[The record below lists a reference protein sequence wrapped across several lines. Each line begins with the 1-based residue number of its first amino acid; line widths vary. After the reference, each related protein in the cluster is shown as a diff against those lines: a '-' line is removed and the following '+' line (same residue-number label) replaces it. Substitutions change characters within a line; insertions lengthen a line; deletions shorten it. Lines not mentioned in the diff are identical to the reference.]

1 MRKNFETYKK
11 LFTSSFYISLFI
23 IGGGYVAIPLLQKRF
38 VDDLKWIDKD
48 EMSDL
53 VAIAQS
59 GPGAIAVNASV
70 SVGYKIAGTPG
81 AICTLIGTLLPPLI
95 LISIVQKFYSLF
107 ISNQYISALFR
118 GMNCAVAAI
127 MIDVVINMGRD
138 AIRGLKYFSAPLM
151 LLAFILVY
159 FLKVNPAL
167 VVLGCI
173 VAGIVFS
180 IISGKKRRSEKQ

>member
-1 MRKNFETYKK
+1 LRKNFETYKK

-38 VDDLKWIDKD
+38 VDDLKWIQKD

-53 VAIAQS
+53 AAIAQS

-95 LISIVQKFYSLF
+95 LISIIQKFYSLF

-127 MIDVVINMGRD
+127 MIVVVINMGRD
-138 AIRGLKYFSAPLM
+138 AIRGLKYLSAPLM

-173 VAGIVFS
+173 VTGIILS